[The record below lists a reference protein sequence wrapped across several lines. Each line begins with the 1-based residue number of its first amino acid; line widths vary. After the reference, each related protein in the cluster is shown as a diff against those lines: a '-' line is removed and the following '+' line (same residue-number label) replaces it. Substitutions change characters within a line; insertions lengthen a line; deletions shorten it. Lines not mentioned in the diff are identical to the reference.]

1 MLFLRRYSRFIAL
14 PLVALMMAVS
24 MPLGVSQAALV
35 GTEQVVDP
43 SQADTNRQSVAAFI
57 ARDDVRAELRK
68 MGVDAAEAERRVAVM
83 SDIEIQRIATKIDAS
98 PAGQSAV
105 GAVIGAIVTIFII
118 LLITDLLGL
127 TDIFPF
133 VKRNESQNTGS

>member
-24 MPLGVSQAALV
+24 MPLGVAKAALV

-43 SQADTNRQSVAAFI
+43 SQADTNRQRVAAFI

>member
-1 MLFLRRYSRFIAL
+1 MFFLRRYSRFIAL
-14 PLVALMMAVS
+14 PLVALMMAIS
-24 MPLGVSQAALV
+24 MPLGVARAALV

-43 SQADTNRQSVAAFI
+43 SQADTNRQRVAAFI
-57 ARDDVRAELRK
+57 ARDDVRVELRK

-98 PAGQSAV
+98 PAGQGAA

-133 VKRNESQNTGS
+133 VKRNKSENSGS